1 MCLGVPG
8 KVVRWISREEPF
20 ARAEIEFGGVRRE
33 VGMDCVTDA
42 AEGEFVIVHAGV
54 AISRIDAEEA
64 QRVFAL
70 VKALGDNEGWSSDAR
85 Q

>member
-42 AEGEFVIVHAGV
+42 AEGEYVIVHAGV

-64 QRVFAL
+64 QRTLEMLTAMGELESFP
-70 VKALGDNEGWSSDAR
+70 
-85 Q
+85 

>member
-42 AEGEFVIVHAGV
+42 AEGEYVIVHAGV

-64 QRVFAL
+64 QRTLEMLSAMGEL
-70 VKALGDNEGWSSDAR
+70 ESYP
-85 Q
+85 

>member
-1 MCLGVPG
+1 MGAEVCLGVPG

-64 QRVFAL
+64 QRTLEMLSAMGEL
-70 VKALGDNEGWSSDAR
+70 ESYP
-85 Q
+85 

>member
-64 QRVFAL
+64 QRTLEMLTAMGELESFP
-70 VKALGDNEGWSSDAR
+70 
-85 Q
+85 

>member
-64 QRVFAL
+64 QRTLEMLSAMGEL
-70 VKALGDNEGWSSDAR
+70 ESYP
-85 Q
+85 

>member
-1 MCLGVPG
+1 VCLGVPG

-64 QRVFAL
+64 QRTLEMLSAMGEL
-70 VKALGDNEGWSSDAR
+70 ESYP
-85 Q
+85 

>member
-1 MCLGVPG
+1 
-8 KVVRWISREEPF
+8 VRWISREEPF

-64 QRVFAL
+64 QRTLEMLSAMGEL
-70 VKALGDNEGWSSDAR
+70 ESYP
-85 Q
+85 